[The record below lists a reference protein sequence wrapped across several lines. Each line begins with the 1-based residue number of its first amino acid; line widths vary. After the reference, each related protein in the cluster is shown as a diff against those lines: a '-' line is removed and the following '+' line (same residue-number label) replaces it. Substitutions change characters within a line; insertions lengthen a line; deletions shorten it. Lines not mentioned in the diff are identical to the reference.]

1 MCGAFGFQIL
11 ADLNGWCC
19 KPSRSIRTCGC
30 NLADLFG
37 VDEIR
42 ADLVGSPVIPA
53 DLVGSTEIPAD
64 LFRFP
69 VNPADLSS
77 VLQNPMR
84 SSFQL
89 SNVGQGVFPKKNY
102 HFTWCDPHQS
112 WQLQFEPVLGVAWF
126 SPPGDKFYDKL
137 I

>member
-37 VDEIR
+37 VDEFR
-42 ADLVGSPVIPA
+42 ADLVGSTVIPA
-53 DLVGSTEIPAD
+53 DLVGSTVIPAD

-69 VNPADLSS
+69 VNPADLSG
-77 VLQNPMR
+77 VLQNPRR
-84 SSFQL
+84 SSFLL
-89 SNVGQGVFPKKNY
+89 SNVGQGVFPKK
-102 HFTWCDPHQS
+102 
-112 WQLQFEPVLGVAWF
+112 
-126 SPPGDKFYDKL
+126 KKL
-137 I
+137 SLYLV